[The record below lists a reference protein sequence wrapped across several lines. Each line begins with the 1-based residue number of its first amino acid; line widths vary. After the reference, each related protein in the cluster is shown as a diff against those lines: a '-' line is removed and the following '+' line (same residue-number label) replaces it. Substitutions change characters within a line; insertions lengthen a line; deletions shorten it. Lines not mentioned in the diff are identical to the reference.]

1 MEQVSPD
8 QAPGVR
14 GELFGWQRTIASVR
28 KNRHL
33 PAKQILEHLF
43 EDVRQ
48 FACGIPQKDDVTAV
62 IIKVL

>member
-1 MEQVSPD
+1 M
-8 QAPGVR
+8 
-14 GELFGWQRTIASVR
+14 ASVQ

-33 PAKQILEHLF
+33 PAKQILENLY

-48 FACGIPQKDDVTAV
+48 FATGMPQKDDVTAV